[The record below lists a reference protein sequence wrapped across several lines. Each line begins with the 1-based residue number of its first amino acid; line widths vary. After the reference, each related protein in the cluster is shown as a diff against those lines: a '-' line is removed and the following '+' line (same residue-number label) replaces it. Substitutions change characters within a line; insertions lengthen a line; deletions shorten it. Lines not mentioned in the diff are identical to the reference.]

1 MKDDGCILMIAA
13 FGQGRDG
20 MSHASCALR
29 DAWRQKRIG
38 FEAVDFFENG
48 GAGVGVKASDKIKST
63 IRNRRIA
70 KDLAKEATAC
80 YITPKL
86 SPLGFLSCIPYF
98 RLCRKNKL
106 PYTLHFHGRALLG
119 TYQKHILLRPAIKKW
134 ISCAHKNIA
143 LTPSLQKEMQ
153 QLLGGAGD
161 WTAVGN
167 FAGNDMMISAAEL
180 EKKRSVYE
188 QKPLQICYLSNVIG
202 SKGIFE
208 LMHAVAGD
216 ERFSLKIA
224 GGVFPDEQQRFN
236 KILEGSRNMQ
246 YLGFLSGQE
255 KRRLLTESA
264 VLVLPTRYP
273 TEAQPISI
281 IEALCMG
288 CAVIATPLPGILD
301 TLGEYPAEL
310 IVEKNALSVKAALES
325 VYNEP
330 EKYYEFIKSNMDA
343 CHQRFS
349 VEHFAAEIYKNTA
362 VRAD

>member
-167 FAGNDMMISAAEL
+167 FAGNDMMAWGAIEAAKERGL
-180 EKKRSVYE
+180 RVPED
-188 QKPLQICYLSNVIG
+188 I
-202 SKGIFE
+202 
-208 LMHAVAGD
+208 AVAGFD
-216 ERFSLKIA
+216 NVLYSSLVVPAMTTVHQPKFEA
-224 GGVFPDEQQRFN
+224 GQTA
-236 KILEGSRNMQ
+236 M
-246 YLGFLSGQE
+246 
-255 KRRLLTESA
+255 RLL
-264 VLVLPTRYP
+264 L
-273 TEAQPISI
+273 
-281 IEALCMG
+281 
-288 CAVIATPLPGILD
+288 
-301 TLGEYPAEL
+301 
-310 IVEKNALSVKAALES
+310 EKIQKKSRRES
-325 VYNEP
+325 VYTRKIELDSNLIVRESTLSRKIP
-330 EKYYEFIKSNMDA
+330 EVN
-343 CHQRFS
+343 
-349 VEHFAAEIYKNTA
+349 
-362 VRAD
+362 